1 MLFWA
6 IAIAV
11 LSIAM
16 VITSVVGFAPVY
28 QISIACGTLL
38 VSLYM
43 MFRFIHVKRSDR
55 EEILENQLDEILK
68 ENKLLNDRI

>member
-16 VITSVVGFAPVY
+16 VITSVVGFEPIY
-28 QISIACGTLL
+28 QVSIAWGILL

-43 MFRFIHVKRSDR
+43 MYRYIHVKRSDR
-55 EEILENQLDEILK
+55 EEILEKQLDDIAE
-68 ENKLLNDRI
+68 ENKRLNERI